1 VLKIFQIYLLFLII
15 IWNKIV
21 FVECSPLDKAWLG
34 QPAHYPSPAHTPPPH
49 PTYKTPSLPPSCNR
63 TPTISSLPQPQR
75 ATHSSLPPRRP
86 LLCLPSAA
94 RASLPTPLPP
104 LRRESLAPPP
114 PPSARPSPRD
124 KERWGGG
131 GGCDNPI
138 RDNSVLSPKPLHLVI
153 KR

>member
-104 LRRESLAPPP
+104 LRRESLAA
-114 PPSARPSPRD
+114 PSSPLCSTLTSWLGAVR
-124 KERWGGG
+124 GG